1 MKQYLVRYERDEAGY
16 WIATVPKVKGCHT
29 YGRTIEQAKRRIREA
44 LSLFVED
51 ADEARLI
58 DEVRL
63 SAPASAAVRRAGR
76 VRRGAERQQAL
87 AAEVTRNVAQ
97 LLTRRLHLSVRDA
110 GTILG
115 LSHQRVQQ
123 IVGRVRYR
131 GQGREA

>member
-1 MKQYLVRYERDEAGY
+1 MKQYTVRYERDQAGY

-44 LSLFVED
+44 LSLFVDD
-51 ADEARLI
+51 ADKATLI
-58 DEVRL
+58 DDVRL
-63 SAPASAAVRRAGR
+63 SAPARAAVRRAWR
-76 VRRGAERQQAL
+76 VRRGAERQQAI
-87 AAEVTRNVAQ
+87 AVEMTRNAAQ

-123 IVGRVRYR
+123 IVGRSR
-131 GQGREA
+131 